1 MSKHTNNLINIFN
14 KKSLTKEEQDTF
26 KDFINKIGNF
36 YTLKTEDFK
45 YMETLPNNY
54 LIEIIQKININIKY
68 INEYFEYF
76 DYFDK

>member
-26 KDFINKIGNF
+26 KYFINKIGDF

-54 LIEIIQKININIKY
+54 LIEIIQKINVNIKY
-68 INEYFEYF
+68 INEYF